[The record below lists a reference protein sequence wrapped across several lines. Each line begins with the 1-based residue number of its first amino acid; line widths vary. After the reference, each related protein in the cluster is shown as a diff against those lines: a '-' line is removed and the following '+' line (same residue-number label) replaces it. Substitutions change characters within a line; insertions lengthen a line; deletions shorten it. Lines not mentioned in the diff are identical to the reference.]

1 LPKGGRSVN
10 LEEVVPIGLFL
21 VFSLAGLLRAETA
34 KLTIVQPAIHDYEDS
49 PAVTSSF
56 RFNPGDRV
64 YLSFLIAGFQVTP
77 GEEEKRIKLTYTIQ
91 AQDERGVPLET
102 PSAGKVDTALAAE
115 DKEWMPKIRHVF
127 SVPPLADPGSYRIR
141 ISVKDELAGTE
152 AHSEARFSV
161 RGRVVEPS
169 ETLTIRN
176 FRFLR
181 TEEDADR
188 GLEPAAYRPG
198 DPVYA
203 RFEITGYKLADKN
216 RFSVEYGIEV
226 LKPDGERIFAE
237 PTAAS
242 EQQESFYPKR
252 YIEGAVQLGFKPAL
266 PAGEY
271 TVVIPVRDLTG
282 SQTYE
287 GRYVFRVE

>member
-1 LPKGGRSVN
+1 LPKAGGGVN
-10 LEEVVPIGLFL
+10 LKEVVPIGLL
-21 VFSLAGLLRAETA
+21 LLLSMAGLLRAETVR
-34 KLTIVQPAIHDYEDS
+34 LTIVQPAIHDYEDS
-49 PAVTSSF
+49 PAVAGSF
-56 RFNPGDRV
+56 RFNQGDRV
-64 YLSFLIAGFQVTP
+64 FLSFRIGGFQVASS
-77 GEEEKRIKLTYTIQ
+77 EEEKRIKLTYSIQ
-91 AQDERGVPLET
+91 PQDERGIPLET
-102 PSAGKVDTALAAE
+102 PSTGKVDTALAAE
-115 DKEWMPKIRHVF
+115 DKEWMPKIRHAF
-127 SVPPLADPGSYRIR
+127 SIPPLADPGMYRVR

-152 AHSEARFSV
+152 AQSEARFSV

-169 ETLTIRN
+169 EMLTIRN

-181 TEEDADR
+181 TEEDAER

-226 LKPDGERIFAE
+226 LKPDGQRIFAE

-252 YIEGAVQLGFKPAL
+252 YMEGAVQLGFKPAL

-271 TVVIPVRDLTG
+271 TVVIAVRDLTG

>member
-1 LPKGGRSVN
+1 
-10 LEEVVPIGLFL
+10 
-21 VFSLAGLLRAETA
+21 LAGLLRAEAA
-34 KLTIVQPAIHDYEDS
+34 KLTIVQPTIHDYEDS
-49 PAVTSSF
+49 PAVGSSY

-64 YLSFLIAGFQVTP
+64 FVSFRIGGFQVTP
-77 GEEEKRIKLTYTIQ
+77 GEDERRIRLSYTIEP
-91 AQDERGVPLET
+91 QDERGTPLEL
-102 PSAGKVDTALAAE
+102 PASGKVDTALNAE
-115 DKEWMPKIRHVF
+115 DKEWMPKIRHAF
-127 SVPPLADPGSYRIR
+127 SVPPLADPGIYRVR
-141 ISVKDELAGTE
+141 ISVKDAVAGTE
-152 AHSEARFSV
+152 THSEARFSV

-169 ETLTIRN
+169 DTLTIRN

-181 TEEDADR
+181 TEQDAGR
-188 GLEPAAYRPG
+188 GIEPAVYRPG

-252 YIEGAVQLGFKPAL
+252 YMEGAVQLGFKPAL
-266 PAGEY
+266 PPGDY
-271 TVVIPVRDLTG
+271 TVVIAVRDLGG

-287 GRYVFRVE
+287 GRYIFRVE